1 MRVYVV
7 FQAGNTLWQ
16 MSAGGAW
23 YPSGIFPVVSGQTCC
38 APPRTHSESTRDN
51 CFVFLTRNNEKKTR
65 QLGRKQNLFL
75 YSGTENETRVLLA
88 KEWQNKLK
96 KFGLKNLIF
105 SLTFYSTFYTLYSK
119 NEMRWLIGSPTVCN
133 DFGITS
139 SRILTCFKYL
149 SYCSVA
155 DEIVIFIWNLKRQ
168 CHEIFFQQLQ
178 YTRQGLFI

>member
-7 FQAGNTLWQ
+7 FQVGNTLWQ
-16 MSAGGAW
+16 MSGGAW
-23 YPSGIFPVVSGQTCC
+23 YPSERYFQLSLARPVAPRRARTVS
-38 APPRTHSESTRDN
+38 PRKTIVLFFWRETM
-51 CFVFLTRNNEKKTR
+51 KKTR
-65 QLGRKQNLFL
+65 QLGRKQNLLL

-119 NEMRWLIGSPTVCN
+119 NEMRWLISSPTVCN

-139 SRILTCFKYL
+139 SRIVTCFKYL
-149 SYCSVA
+149 SYCSEA